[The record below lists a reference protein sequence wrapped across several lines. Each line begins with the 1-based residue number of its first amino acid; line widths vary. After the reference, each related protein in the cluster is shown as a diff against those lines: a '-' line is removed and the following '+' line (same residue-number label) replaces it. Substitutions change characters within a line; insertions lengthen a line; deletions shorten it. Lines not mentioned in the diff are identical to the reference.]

1 MNKMIV
7 TILTGLM
14 LVLSPT
20 VWSHTD
26 MYLDTVK
33 ALHGGQLRMAG
44 PYHLELVAKDK
55 EIALYVTDHAD
66 NEINTSG
73 GLGKATIQIDN
84 ANISIKLEPAGE
96 NSLTGTG
103 TFLVKPETVI
113 VVFIK
118 LPEQEAQAARFAPFK
133 PRASAVSAQT
143 QENGA
148 LIGDHHH

>member
-1 MNKMIV
+1 MIV
-7 TILTGLM
+7 IILTGLM
-14 LVLSPT
+14 LVFSPT
-20 VWSHTD
+20 VWSHSD
-26 MYLDTVK
+26 IYLDTVK
-33 ALHGGQLRMAG
+33 APHGGQLRMAG

-55 EIALYVTDHAD
+55 EITLYVTDHAD

-84 ANISIKLEPAGE
+84 ANISIKLEPAGK

-118 LPEQEAQAARFAPFK
+118 LPEQEAQAARFAPLK
-133 PRASAVSAQT
+133 PRASAASEQT